1 MQTKPF
7 LVCRTC
13 GGLIVTG
20 TKNHVEGRFVC
31 NKCLENNKIN
41 AAAYMRISNYRKKN
55 NDFNRTSKRDLQ
67 Y

>member
-20 TKNHVEGRFVC
+20 TKNHVEGRLVC
-31 NKCLENNKIN
+31 NKCLVNNKIN
-41 AAAYMRISNYRKKN
+41 AEAYMRISNYRKKTN
-55 NDFNRTSKRDLQ
+55 EINRIAKANI
-67 Y
+67 

>member
-20 TKNHVEGRFVC
+20 TKNHVEGRQNC
-31 NKCLENNKIN
+31 RKCLENAKILS
-41 AAAYMRISNYRKKN
+41 RIRNYRK
-55 NDFNRTSKRDLQ
+55 RSCGTASK
-67 Y
+67 